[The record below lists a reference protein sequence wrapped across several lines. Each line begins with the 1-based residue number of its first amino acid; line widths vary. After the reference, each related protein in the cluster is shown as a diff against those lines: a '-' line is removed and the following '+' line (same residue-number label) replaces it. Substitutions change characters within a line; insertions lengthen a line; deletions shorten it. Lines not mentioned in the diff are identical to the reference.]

1 MKLTFVVGT
10 GRCGSTMLSEIL
22 RLHPDVLSVS
32 EFFALLKAAARSR
45 DFPTEVMDGA
55 SLWAMIAA
63 PFPLLDALIE
73 AGVRSSEMVYPYGTG
88 RFTAGAGV
96 PGICHHLL
104 PRLTD
109 DPDALYDKLS
119 AEVPTW
125 PLRPA
130 AAHYRAL
137 FGYLAGIFGR
147 QTVVERSATS
157 LHLIPAMHEHFPE
170 ARFVHIYRDGPDC
183 ALSMSKHPMFRREMM
198 QIAAIQAVRKMG
210 FEVTS
215 QEQLRARLPEEFRG
229 LIFPPYDAKR
239 FMSLAIPPK
248 AFAQMYW
255 APMIREGV
263 SALADLPGDSWIALK
278 YEDLLA
284 DQQGQLR
291 RLAQFVGVSAPEPW
305 LELAGE
311 LIDPGRAGSAA
322 ARLDSTTLAELRAVC
337 EPATQAVVA
346 AGHHSGS
353 ARV

>member
-1 MKLTFVVGT
+1 
-10 GRCGSTMLSEIL
+10 
-22 RLHPDVLSVS
+22 
-32 EFFALLKAAARSR
+32 
-45 DFPTEVMDGA
+45 
-55 SLWAMIAA
+55 MIAA

-73 AGVRSSEMVYPYGTG
+73 AGVRSSEMTYPYGTG
-88 RFTAGAGV
+88 RFKAATGV

-109 DPDALYDKLS
+109 DPDALYDKL
-119 AEVPTW
+119 AREVPTW

-130 AAHYRAL
+130 AEHYRAL

-147 QTVVERSATS
+147 RTVVERSATS
-157 LHLIPAMHEHFPE
+157 LHLIPAMHKHFPE

-198 QIAAIQAVRKMG
+198 QIAATQAVLKEG

-229 LIFPPYDAKR
+229 LIFPPYDVKR
-239 FMSLAIPPK
+239 FMSLPIPPK
-248 AFAQMYW
+248 AFAQLYW
-255 APMIREGV
+255 VPMIHEGV
-263 SALADLPGDSWIALK
+263 FGLANLPCDSWIALK

-284 DQQGQLR
+284 DHQTQLR

-311 LIDPGRAGSAA
+311 LIDPGRTNTAA
-322 ARLDSTTLAELRAVC
+322 TQLDSVTLAELQAVC
-337 EPATQAVVA
+337 EPAAQAVAA
-346 AGHHSGS
+346 AGHHSGN
-353 ARV
+353 ARM